1 MRVTRDNPYSLSKKV
16 ALVTGAGSG
25 IGRQTAIELAALGAL
40 VVVSDVNAVTAQET
54 ADQIG
59 EAATA
64 MAHDVTSAERLELDY
79 AAIKATYGLL
89 DILVNNDGVM
99 MSRPFA
105 EAPLGHL
112 QRQQSINVE
121 SIYMGMQGAL
131 PLMRAAQAAGATSPS
146 IINISSVYGKV
157 AGAQFAAYSASKGAV
172 RALSKAVA
180 YELAA
185 SGIRVNTVLP
195 GPVATNLGA
204 DWDPPVDA
212 EGKPLSAE
220 AAAAAWAALM
230 PMGRLGVP
238 EDIAPVVAF
247 LASDA
252 ARFVTGAEFI
262 ADGGYTAA

>member
-1 MRVTRDNPYSLSKKV
+1 MPIANPYSLIGKV

-25 IGRQTAIELAALGAL
+25 IGRQTAIELAALGAF
-40 VVVSDVNAVTAQET
+40 VVVSDINATTAQET
-54 ADQIG
+54 AGTIG
-59 EAATA
+59 VSAEAV
-64 MAHDVTSAERLELDY
+64 AHDVTSAESWARLY
-79 AAIKATYGLL
+79 AAITSRHARL
-89 DILVNNDGVM
+89 DILVNNAGIM

-105 EAPLGHL
+105 EAPLSFL

-180 YELAA
+180 FELAS

-212 EGKPLSAE
+212 DGNPLAPE
-220 AAAAAWAALM
+220 VAAAAWAALM

-238 EDIAPVVAF
+238 EDIAPVIAF